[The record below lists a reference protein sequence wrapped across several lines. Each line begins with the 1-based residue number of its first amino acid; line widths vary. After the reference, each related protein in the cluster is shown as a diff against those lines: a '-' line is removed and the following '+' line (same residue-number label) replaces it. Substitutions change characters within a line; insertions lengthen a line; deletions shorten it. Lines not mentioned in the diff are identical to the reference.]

1 MKLDRN
7 ILFNNRSKIQ
17 FDWMLLLNT
26 IAILLIGLISL
37 YSATYDSNMSSFF
50 YKQIVSIGIGF
61 VLMFIIIYLP
71 DSWIKFNSWMFYI
84 LSLLLLIVVAFVG
97 VEINGTKGW
106 LRLGGFSLQPA
117 EFAKIGVLLAIASV
131 VSRKGVNIHTW
142 RDFAVVL
149 LIVAVP
155 SFLIMKQPD
164 FGTATVIFAMLYGI
178 LLWIG
183 FSPFILYTLIS
194 IPFLILFSFK
204 GDIWFYS
211 LAAVLSLFLFTFRRN
226 LILTIGLILIFFSI
240 NFISDNVYEKLS
252 PHQKLRIQTFV
263 EPEANPLGAGYNVIQ
278 SVMAVGSGGLTGK
291 GFLQGTQTQLRYIP
305 MQWTDFIYSVPTE
318 EFGFIGGVAVILLLF
333 SMIWRMINIASI
345 VHDKFHS
352 VVCIGAVSILFYHSF
367 INIGMAIGVM
377 PVMGI
382 PLPFMS
388 YGGTFVI
395 SNLILV
401 GLVMNV
407 HRTHYLKRSI

>member
-1 MKLDRN
+1 MKLDKN
-7 ILFNNRSKIQ
+7 ILIDARRKIH
-17 FDWMLLLNT
+17 FDWILFLTT
-26 IAILLIGLISL
+26 ISILLIGLISL

-50 YKQIVSIGIGF
+50 YKQIISISIGLI
-61 VLMFIIIYLP
+61 LMFIIAYLP
-71 DSWIKFNSWMFYI
+71 DSWIKFNSWTVYI
-84 LSLLLLIVVAFVG
+84 ISLMLLVVVAFAG

-106 LRLGGFSLQPA
+106 LRFGGFSLQPA

-131 VSRKGVNIHTW
+131 VSRKGMNIHTW
-142 RDFAVVL
+142 RDLSLVL
-149 LIVAVP
+149 LIIAIP
-155 SFLIMKQPD
+155 SFLILKQPD
-164 FGTATVIFAMLYGI
+164 FGTATVIFAMLYGV

-183 FSPFILYTLIS
+183 FNPFILFTLIS

-211 LAAVLSLFLFTFRRN
+211 LATLLSISLFAFRKN
-226 LILTIGLILIFFSI
+226 FILTIGLILVFFSI
-240 NFISDNVYEKLS
+240 NFISDNVYDKLS

-318 EFGFIGGVAVILLLF
+318 EFGFIGGVVVILLLF
-333 SMIWRMINIASI
+333 SMIWRMINISAI